1 MSTPG
6 TSAAPIANG
15 ASGFK
20 VPNPWDKNSPSFDGQ
35 TADSLLRY
43 FRHCEMIIEGAN
55 INDDKGKKAV
65 LMKYVDRPV
74 QEIWEGL
81 ATFASDTFVKWSKEV
96 RSLYPEIKELENGS
110 LERIKEISAAARNL
124 GRHQQGLIKCFGLTF
139 GIEAKK
145 ISKPPCLLT
154 NKQLVD
160 LYLTSFEHDFRRE
173 IEMMIRQT
181 QYYREV
187 AGPIQGPATQAGVN
201 PNGTNTKDVERPE
214 DTIPLQEL
222 FDMVNSMAK
231 TYSGVTPVEVKLN
244 GEARSISKDK
254 IPPLSFDSTGGNQ
267 LVKIK
272 TEIDERFDIFSND
285 IAQLKDGHKTQ
296 QKHMESGFDRLEKT
310 VRQVMSQASRGPA
323 PHQELNTT
331 VDSGNKDQDRS
342 LKSGLFDRPYKSNED
357 RACFYCLIAGHMVRD
372 CPYKQEHIDAGQ
384 LIIEDNR
391 MKMGDGTPLP
401 SWPQDKSKKQ
411 RVDDYYIGKTIPG
424 APHVSMRAYTPLKP
438 SIAQFHA
445 QVEEVESLYSLYD
458 TRDDEIRSHRVQK
471 QIAKNS
477 GKTDNYQ
484 PTFLALQQQSHNTA
498 TYTPNNQGISYSINQ
513 ASAVPIAGAPAGM
526 DIICGYKTICE
537 QGWVVPAKFLN
548 GSRKAEKTKAG
559 PKSRSTKP
567 PENRNKEVEMTI
579 KQIGVAVESEESE
592 PEESEPEE
600 SMPSK
605 KKTVKF
611 KDVDD
616 PEFDRSHT
624 KMPYRQVPEA
634 VMTKQAPR
642 TVVKTVMKGQE
653 DASREIY
660 PISQEKAYRLI
671 APVQRKGVAEDLLKE
686 VTDIRV
692 PVPMGD
698 LVAASPEL
706 ARLLRKA
713 ITKVRQPVVDSKI
726 ALIQGLA
733 LPYTED
739 DDIPERLGYDAIG
752 VGQLPQVDVFYI
764 ATEEDRAICDYQQGE
779 LALQFGFNE
788 NGEIQI
794 EKYLQPNKDGVF
806 TEQELATGY
815 IEASEES
822 EALKNDKI
830 AAQLFGEYVRP
841 NRKARRKKEFQGV
854 EKPQWPS

>member
-1 MSTPG
+1 MYTVKYRTCRLLRPIYIVVLVVDNQVDPFTIVKTPSSLVETPYKSPESKLSSNLPPRQAVASSSDDHSEEPLTAQGTLSRASWAKPNPRQTKRSQAAGQEPPLGSQPKQKQPTATELGRASSATSTRQRREAQQELRSAQNLSSGLVQSPENTLRDSILEVENPQDVDLSTENQPDLEPQSVYTETPSLYTNPVIINQMSTSG

-35 TADSLLRY
+35 TADSLLKY

-124 GRHQQGLIKCFGLTF
+124 GRHQQGLIKRFGLTF

-181 QYYREV
+181 QYYRDA
-187 AGPIQGPATQAGVN
+187 AGPIQGPATRAGVN
-201 PNGTNTKDVERPE
+201 PNGTNTGDVERPE

-296 QKHMESGFDRLEKT
+296 QKHIDSGFERLEKT

-331 VDSGNKDQDRS
+331 IDSGNKDQDRS
-342 LKSGLFDRPYKSNED
+342 LKGGLFDRPYKSNED
-357 RACFYCLIAGHMVRD
+357 RACFYCLITGHMVRD

-411 RVDDYYIGKTIPG
+411 RVDDYYVGKTIPG
-424 APHVSMRAYTPLKP
+424 APHVSMRAYTPPKP
-438 SIAQFHA
+438 SVAQFHA
-445 QVEEVESLYSLYD
+445 QIEDVESLYSLYD

-526 DIICGYKTICE
+526 DI
-537 QGWVVPAKFLN
+537 
-548 GSRKAEKTKAG
+548 
-559 PKSRSTKP
+559 
-567 PENRNKEVEMTI
+567 
-579 KQIGVAVESEESE
+579 
-592 PEESEPEE
+592 
-600 SMPSK
+600 
-605 KKTVKF
+605 
-611 KDVDD
+611 
-616 PEFDRSHT
+616 
-624 KMPYRQVPEA
+624 
-634 VMTKQAPR
+634 
-642 TVVKTVMKGQE
+642 
-653 DASREIY
+653 
-660 PISQEKAYRLI
+660 SQ
-671 APVQRKGVAEDLLKE
+671 
-686 VTDIRV
+686 
-692 PVPMGD
+692 
-698 LVAASPEL
+698 LVAL
-706 ARLLRKA
+706 
-713 ITKVRQPVVDSKI
+713 VD
-726 ALIQGLA
+726 LIRGQGL
-733 LPYTED
+733 PTTQD
-739 DDIPERLGYDAIG
+739 
-752 VGQLPQVDVFYI
+752 
-764 ATEEDRAICDYQQGE
+764 
-779 LALQFGFNE
+779 QFAVTR
-788 NGEIQI
+788 QSA
-794 EKYLQPNKDGVF
+794 NKDG
-806 TEQELATGY
+806 
-815 IEASEES
+815 SS
-822 EALKNDKI
+822 P
-830 AAQLFGEYVRP
+830 P
-841 NRKARRKKEFQGV
+841 NF
-854 EKPQWPS
+854 